1 MPDFLIITTR
11 SNKNNVEIIPTFRL
25 YPKSQDLM
33 IRGGDFYAVWV
44 ESKGFVGGIAMV
56 LLGVFSSGSSVG
68 GIIDIPSVII
78 VIGGSYMALFISS
91 PLNMV
96 IGIWGIIGRT
106 MKIFDYG
113 EKNIVQNLVSL
124 AEKARREGILAL
136 EEGLDDLDDPFLKEG
151 LRLMVDG
158 NDASAIRAILE
169 NEMAQ
174 TEARHMQWAGI
185 LNQWAGYAPGWG
197 MLGTV
202 IGLIGMLNNLEDK
215 SSLGPNMAVAL
226 ITTLYGSM
234 LANWL
239 YGPLATKL
247 LAQNSR
253 EMNAKEMIL
262 EGILSIQAG
271 DDPRVLGQKLLTYLD
286 PKSRK
291 AIEADI
297 LKD

>member
-1 MPDFLIITTR
+1 MDLATII
-11 SNKNNVEIIPTFRL
+11 
-25 YPKSQDLM
+25 
-33 IRGGDFYAVWV
+33 
-44 ESKGFVGGIAMV
+44 GFIGGIAMV
-56 LLGVFSSGSSVG
+56 LLGVFSSGSSIG

-96 IGIWGIIGRT
+96 LGIWGIIGRT

-174 TEARHMQWAGI
+174 TEARHMEWAGI

-202 IGLIGMLNNLEDK
+202 IGLIDMLNNLEDT
-215 SSLGPNMAVAL
+215 SSLGPNMAIAL

-239 YGPLATKL
+239 DGPLATKL
-247 LAQNSR
+247 RAQNSR
-253 EMNAKEMIL
+253 EMNSKEMIL

-271 DDPRVLGQKLLTYLD
+271 DNPRVLGQKLLTYLD

-297 LKD
+297 LRD